1 MATKI
6 IDLRENILYRVAMLT
21 PAQCR
26 AARGWLDWNQKD
38 LAEKAKVS
46 MSTIRDFESGK
57 RTPIANN
64 VEAMRRAIETAGVQ
78 LVVRKGKPV
87 GIAVVDDP
95 LDEEAT
101 GSPAPLSDQAR
112 EPG

>member
-6 IDLRENILYRVAMLT
+6 IDLPENILYPIVMLT

-38 LAEKAKVS
+38 LAERAKVS

-57 RTPIANN
+57 RMPIANN
-64 VEAMRRAIETAGVQ
+64 LDALRRAIEAAGVQ
-78 LVVRKGKPV
+78 LVARKGRPV

-95 LDEEAT
+95 LDGDGPTAVGAESA
-101 GSPAPLSDQAR
+101 Q
-112 EPG
+112 

>member
-1 MATKI
+1 MTTKI
-6 IDLRENILYRVAMLT
+6 IYLRENILYQKAMIT

-57 RTPIANN
+57 RSPIANN
-64 VEAMRRAIETAGVQ
+64 LEALRRAIDAAGVQ
-78 LVVRKGKPV
+78 LVFKKGKPV
-87 GIAVVDDP
+87 GIAIMDDP
-95 LDEEAT
+95 ADSEGAIAAGAENA
-101 GSPAPLSDQAR
+101 Q
-112 EPG
+112 

>member
-1 MATKI
+1 
-6 IDLRENILYRVAMLT
+6 MLT

-38 LAEKAKVS
+38 LAERASVS

-64 VEAMRRAIETAGVQ
+64 LEALRRAIDAAGVQ
-78 LVVRKGKPV
+78 LVFRKGKPV

-95 LDEEAT
+95 AGDDGVTAASGEN
-101 GSPAPLSDQAR
+101 AP
-112 EPG
+112 

>member
-1 MATKI
+1 MTTKI
-6 IDLRENILYRVAMLT
+6 IDLREINLLSAFMMLT

-38 LAEKAKVS
+38 LAGRAKVS

-64 VEAMRRAIETAGVQ
+64 LEGLRRAFSAAGIQLLFDGGRAAGIAAVASDETATAAESGTTQ
-78 LVVRKGKPV
+78 ESG
-87 GIAVVDDP
+87 
-95 LDEEAT
+95 
-101 GSPAPLSDQAR
+101 AR
-112 EPG
+112 T